1 MDDKSET
8 DGTDPELTRSD
19 INLIGRAARQD
30 WGLSPD
36 VQTRLLKQLVAI
48 CDPETDEGQRAS
60 QRTKISAMKAIAAL
74 MKLQLGQQALD
85 LAREKY
91 DGGKDQLGLIDLVGP
106 AEERAE
112 RRKRE
117 RGE

>member
-1 MDDKSET
+1 VDDTPEPET
-8 DGTDPELTRSD
+8 DGPELTRSD

-36 VQTRLLKQLVAI
+36 VQTRLLKQLVAM
-48 CDPETDEGQRAS
+48 CDPETEEGQRAS
-60 QRTKISAMKAIAAL
+60 QRTKISAAKAIAAL

-85 LAREKY
+85 LQRERY
-91 DGGKDQLGLIDLVGP
+91 DGGRDKLGLIDLVGP